1 MRILFTTTAMALML
15 AACGGSEEPATSAST
30 PSAEVVTPT
39 PLPEPGTPP
48 AVEETPVVEE
58 AAAEVDDTAE
68 LIAALPAPYN
78 EADYKS
84 GERVWKQC
92 ATCHRLDPAD
102 GHRTGPN
109 LHGIFDRHSGAA
121 EEFRYSK
128 VLEEA
133 DFQWTPEEIDKW
145 LASPKEYLEG
155 NRMSFA
161 GVRRPNDRRDVI
173 AYMLI
178 ESNR

>member
-1 MRILFTTTAMALML
+1 MRTLFTTTAMVLML
-15 AACGGSEEPATSAST
+15 AACGGSEDP
-30 PSAEVVTPT
+30 TPT
-39 PLPEPGTPP
+39 AAPTPAPVETGTPQPEPTP
-48 AVEETPVVEE
+48 
-58 AAAEVDDTAE
+58 AAEASSEVDEASLEVDETDA

-78 EADYKS
+78 EASYKA

-109 LHGIFDRHSGAA
+109 LHGIFNRHSGAS
-121 EEFRYSK
+121 EDFKYSK
-128 VLEEA
+128 ALQEA
-133 DFQWTPEEIDKW
+133 DFQWTAEEIDKW